1 MALEQY
7 IANVIVSA
15 LFGLI
20 PFFVGRKKQRHDFAW
35 AGLAICTLAGVLL
48 IPPVA
53 LLLALLFTVII
64 LFTSRKN
71 K

>member
-1 MALEQY
+1 MTVEQY

-20 PFFVGRKKQRHDFAW
+20 PFFVGRKKQRRDFAW
-35 AGLAICTLAGVLL
+35 LGLAVCTIVGVFL

-53 LLLALLFTVII
+53 LILALLFTGII
-64 LFTSRKN
+64 LITSRKH